1 VRAFWHTLAHVSAK
15 YSHKQI
21 VFLNLDE
28 TSVGFNMT
36 PLAGCVAAACVQRGL
51 RLRAKVKKENLR
63 GAMSYVA
70 LICDSAELQ
79 GKLPHY
85 LIGSTV
91 RLTKTIMKGI
101 AALPATQ
108 LRILR
113 RKSAWNTSEV
123 MVAII
128 KDVSKTLQP
137 VLDAGN
143 VQPVL
148 LLDCAPAHLPLPVM
162 QAASDCGIQLLF
174 IPSSC
179 THIAQPLDIR
189 AFAGFKM
196 YLKKVHRELRAA
208 SAEGLISP
216 LAWIW
221 HLTQAPRQFFAAK
234 KWKPSFEAVGA
245 GLAQR
250 CALHKALR
258 SDGPEDALEGLKA
271 ERKTLKQQLKQA
283 TKEIRTQ
290 VAVEAPRVQG
300 YEFRSDEFTA
310 LTDQLR
316 SKDLSPAQCKVRVG
330 FVGRLKQ
337 VEAVQL
343 REQQQAFQGE
353 KAAADAVLETLKRP
367 FKQHVLELG
376 RRPLELVMDQPDFDA
391 AAARLAVQHITG
403 NKAEG
408 TSVLDVVA
416 LDLLGRKWRLRW
428 GVRRKTLQPEGYIEP
443 EELRTKVRA
452 FWHTLAHVSAKYS
465 HKQIVFL
472 NLDETSVGFN
482 MTPLAG
488 CVAAACVQRGLRLR
502 AKVKKENLRG
512 AMSYVAL
519 ICNVQPVL
527 LLDCAPAHL
536 PLPVMQAASDCGIQ
550 LLFIPSSC
558 THIAQPLDIRAFD
571 GPEDALEG
579 LKAERKTLKQQ
590 LKQATKEIRTQ

>member
-1 VRAFWHTLAHVSAK
+1 MNQPDFDAAAARLAVQTLQAQLTANRNAAKAHYRQQSRRHERAGRGGLGPAGQKATLAVYLLSGHNIELATVMAQRLSSFKHAQTPGYPSAATVESLVLAAPMSEICQAHAPETPAWVTATQQAQAFLVRAFWHTLAHVSAK

-28 TSVGFNMT
+28 TSAGFNMT

-123 MVAII
+123 MVAVI

-148 LLDCAPAHLPLPVM
+148 LLDCAPARLPLPVM

-196 YLKKVHRELRAA
+196 YLRKVHRKLRAA

-234 KWKPSFEAVGA
+234 KWKPSF
-245 GLAQR
+245 
-250 CALHKALR
+250 KA
-258 SDGPEDALEGLKA
+258 
-271 ERKTLKQQLKQA
+271 
-283 TKEIRTQ
+283 
-290 VAVEAPRVQG
+290 
-300 YEFRSDEFTA
+300 
-310 LTDQLR
+310 
-316 SKDLSPAQCKVRVG
+316 
-330 FVGRLKQ
+330 
-337 VEAVQL
+337 
-343 REQQQAFQGE
+343 
-353 KAAADAVLETLKRP
+353 
-367 FKQHVLELG
+367 
-376 RRPLELVMDQPDFDA
+376 
-391 AAARLAVQHITG
+391 
-403 NKAEG
+403 
-408 TSVLDVVA
+408 
-416 LDLLGRKWRLRW
+416 
-428 GVRRKTLQPEGYIEP
+428 
-443 EELRTKVRA
+443 
-452 FWHTLAHVSAKYS
+452 
-465 HKQIVFL
+465 
-472 NLDETSVGFN
+472 
-482 MTPLAG
+482 
-488 CVAAACVQRGLRLR
+488 
-502 AKVKKENLRG
+502 
-512 AMSYVAL
+512 
-519 ICNVQPVL
+519 
-527 LLDCAPAHL
+527 
-536 PLPVMQAASDCGIQ
+536 
-550 LLFIPSSC
+550 
-558 THIAQPLDIRAFD
+558 
-571 GPEDALEG
+571 
-579 LKAERKTLKQQ
+579 
-590 LKQATKEIRTQ
+590 

>member
-1 VRAFWHTLAHVSAK
+1 MDQPDFDAAAARLAVQTLQAQLTANRNAAKALYRQQSRRHERAGRGGLGPAGQKTTLAVYLLSGHNIELATVMAQRLSSFKHAQTPGYPSAATVESLFLAAPMSEICQAHASETPAWVTATQQAQAFLAENSTVQWVETMNVGHGVTPSSVDVFLQCEGALLGHQPDLGAPSKRTVNKWAARWRLRWGVRRKTLQPEGYIEPEELRTKVRAFWHTLAHVSAK

-245 GLAQR
+245 GGPTD
-250 CALHKALR
+250 LHVCT
-258 SDGPEDALEGLKA
+258 
-271 ERKTLKQQLKQA
+271 KT
-283 TKEIRTQ
+283 
-290 VAVEAPRVQG
+290 
-300 YEFRSDEFTA
+300 
-310 LTDQLR
+310 
-316 SKDLSPAQCKVRVG
+316 
-330 FVGRLKQ
+330 
-337 VEAVQL
+337 
-343 REQQQAFQGE
+343 
-353 KAAADAVLETLKRP
+353 
-367 FKQHVLELG
+367 
-376 RRPLELVMDQPDFDA
+376 
-391 AAARLAVQHITG
+391 
-403 NKAEG
+403 
-408 TSVLDVVA
+408 
-416 LDLLGRKWRLRW
+416 
-428 GVRRKTLQPEGYIEP
+428 
-443 EELRTKVRA
+443 
-452 FWHTLAHVSAKYS
+452 
-465 HKQIVFL
+465 
-472 NLDETSVGFN
+472 
-482 MTPLAG
+482 
-488 CVAAACVQRGLRLR
+488 
-502 AKVKKENLRG
+502 
-512 AMSYVAL
+512 
-519 ICNVQPVL
+519 
-527 LLDCAPAHL
+527 
-536 PLPVMQAASDCGIQ
+536 
-550 LLFIPSSC
+550 
-558 THIAQPLDIRAFD
+558 
-571 GPEDALEG
+571 
-579 LKAERKTLKQQ
+579 
-590 LKQATKEIRTQ
+590 

>member
-1 VRAFWHTLAHVSAK
+1 MDRLHLHVYIEFHKAPDWTCKVRVGFVGRLKQVEAVQLREQQQAFQGEKAAADAVLETLKRPFKQHVLELGRRPLELVMDQPDFDAAAARLAVQHITGNKAEGTSVLDVVALDLLGRKWRLRWGVRRKTLQPEGYIEPEELRTKVRAFWHTLAHVSAK

-245 GLAQR
+245 GGPTDLSR
-250 CALHKALR
+250 LHK
-258 SDGPEDALEGLKA
+258 D
-271 ERKTLKQQLKQA
+271 LKQLMGNPTSLPAGSKPTPA
-283 TKEIRTQ
+283 DLACIWPKRRRM
-290 VAVEAPRVQG
+290 AYACK
-300 YEFRSDEFTA
+300 A
-310 LTDQLR
+310 L
-316 SKDLSPAQCKVRVG
+316 
-330 FVGRLKQ
+330 F
-337 VEAVQL
+337 
-343 REQQQAFQGE
+343 
-353 KAAADAVLETLKRP
+353 
-367 FKQHVLELG
+367 
-376 RRPLELVMDQPDFDA
+376 
-391 AAARLAVQHITG
+391 
-403 NKAEG
+403 
-408 TSVLDVVA
+408 
-416 LDLLGRKWRLRW
+416 
-428 GVRRKTLQPEGYIEP
+428 
-443 EELRTKVRA
+443 
-452 FWHTLAHVSAKYS
+452 
-465 HKQIVFL
+465 
-472 NLDETSVGFN
+472 
-482 MTPLAG
+482 
-488 CVAAACVQRGLRLR
+488 
-502 AKVKKENLRG
+502 
-512 AMSYVAL
+512 
-519 ICNVQPVL
+519 
-527 LLDCAPAHL
+527 
-536 PLPVMQAASDCGIQ
+536 
-550 LLFIPSSC
+550 
-558 THIAQPLDIRAFD
+558 
-571 GPEDALEG
+571 
-579 LKAERKTLKQQ
+579 
-590 LKQATKEIRTQ
+590 